1 MEGIYFKWVIA
12 DAGNNWYWAIDN
24 VTIQSQTPPI
34 GDLNYDGNYNIF
46 DLLTLI
52 EILVG
57 FLDTDIV
64 LNHISD
70 INQDGEPDFSDLILL
85 LTYIMNN

>member
-1 MEGIYFKWVIA
+1 M
-12 DAGNNWYWAIDN
+12 
-24 VTIQSQTPPI
+24 
-34 GDLNYDGNYNIF
+34 NYDGDYNIF

-57 FLDTDIV
+57 VLSPDIV

-70 INQDGEPDFSDLILL
+70 INQDGDTNFSDMILF
-85 LTYIMNN
+85 LTYIMFH

>member
-1 MEGIYFKWVIA
+1 VDEIYFKWVMA

-34 GDLNYDGNYNIF
+34 GDLNYDGDYNIF

-57 FLDTDIV
+57 VLSPDIV

-70 INQDGEPDFSDLILL
+70 INQDGDTNFSDMILF
-85 LTYIMNN
+85 LTYIMFH